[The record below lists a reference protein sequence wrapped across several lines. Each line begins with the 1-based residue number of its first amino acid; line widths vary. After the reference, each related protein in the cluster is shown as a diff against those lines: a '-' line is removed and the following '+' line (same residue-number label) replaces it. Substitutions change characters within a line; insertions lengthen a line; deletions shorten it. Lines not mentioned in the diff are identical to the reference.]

1 MIIIFVLSKVPSL
14 NNKSI
19 SSQSRKKAKLPVISI
34 FNIIQEIRVNA
45 ALIGTKTRVTAMA
58 AGLGDKNYH
67 YLIFFLDNSVES
79 TVKLLKLTKEFSKAA

>member
-1 MIIIFVLSKVPSL
+1 
-14 NNKSI
+14 
-19 SSQSRKKAKLPVISI
+19 
-34 FNIIQEIRVNA
+34 
-45 ALIGTKTRVTAMA
+45 MA